1 MQDHPYNLAV
11 MVRIARLL
19 IIMPVVF
26 VISCTSGEKIT
37 DDEDLRTFVEISSR
51 CAFAERAYSR
61 QEDAFRSE
69 IDDLEFPVD
78 WAGLVDSLLV
88 RHGAEADF
96 WFEVY
101 SEISARS
108 RSSLPPEE
116 SGDVE

>member
-1 MQDHPYNLAV
+1 
-11 MVRIARLL
+11 MVRFAKLL
-19 IIMPVVF
+19 ISIPVVF
-26 VISCTSGEKIT
+26 VVSCASGDKIA

-69 IDDLEFPVD
+69 IDDLEFPAD
-78 WAGLVDSLLV
+78 WGGLVDTLLA

-116 SGDVE
+116 PGDVK